1 MSSRYNL
8 GMKSKSELLAIVHR
22 TCPKLD
28 VARMRDI
35 VSELEMEGDIYSRI
49 NMQETANYWGLTIS
63 EIYYLIDPIR
73 S

>member
-1 MSSRYNL
+1 
-8 GMKSKSELLAIVHR
+8 MKSKSELLAIVQD
-22 TCPKLD
+22 TYPKLD

-35 VSELEMEGDIYSRI
+35 VSELELQGEPFLCDLDAQ
-49 NMQETANYWGLTIS
+49 NLNWGLTIP

>member
-1 MSSRYNL
+1 
-8 GMKSKSELLAIVHR
+8 MKSKQELLSIVQR
-22 TCPKLD
+22 FDPKMD

-35 VSELEMEGDIYSRI
+35 VSELELKGEIYSRI
-49 NMQETANYWGLTIS
+49 SMQNLNWGLSIP

>member
-1 MSSRYNL
+1 
-8 GMKSKSELLAIVHR
+8 MKSKQELLSIVQR
-22 TCPKLD
+22 IDPKMD

-35 VSELEMEGDIYSRI
+35 VSELEFKGEPFLCDFDAQDL
-49 NMQETANYWGLTIS
+49 NWGLTIS

>member
-1 MSSRYNL
+1 
-8 GMKSKSELLAIVHR
+8 MKSKTELLSIVQR
-22 TCPKLD
+22 FDPKMD

-35 VSELEMEGDIYSRI
+35 VSELELQGEPFLCDLDAQ
-49 NMQETANYWGLTIS
+49 NLNWGLTIP